1 MAVILTSF
9 RVDEDVLA
17 AFRIAV
23 AKKHKGITR
32 GTTFVEL
39 GAAIS
44 QWTKVMNGES
54 YYTEYPKKPIPKAPR
69 FGEEGGGPHGQD

>member
-9 RVDEDVLA
+9 RVDEDILA

-23 AKKHKGITR
+23 ATKHKGITR

-39 GAAIS
+39 GAAIA
-44 QWTKVMNGES
+44 QWTK
-54 YYTEYPKKPIPKAPR
+54 P
-69 FGEEGGGPHGQD
+69 

>member
-9 RVDEDVLA
+9 RVDENILA

-39 GAAIS
+39 GAAIT
-44 QWTKVMNGES
+44 QWTKVMNGEA
-54 YYTEYPKKPIPKAPR
+54 YYTDYPKKSATKAEV
-69 FGEEGGGPHGQD
+69 FGESGKHAQD